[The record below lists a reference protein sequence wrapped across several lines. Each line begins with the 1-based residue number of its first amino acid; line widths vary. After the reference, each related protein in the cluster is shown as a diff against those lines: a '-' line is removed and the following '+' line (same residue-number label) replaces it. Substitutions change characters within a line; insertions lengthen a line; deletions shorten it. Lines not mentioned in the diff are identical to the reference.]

1 MDGLQAKWP
10 AKSLPRFDIPT
21 VAAAF
26 RSKGPSINYGVSKS
40 AILDPLPPLCRL
52 FIK

>member
-26 RSKGPSINYGVSKS
+26 RSEGPSINYVISKS
-40 AILDPLPPLCRL
+40 AILDPHPRFVFL
-52 FIK
+52 